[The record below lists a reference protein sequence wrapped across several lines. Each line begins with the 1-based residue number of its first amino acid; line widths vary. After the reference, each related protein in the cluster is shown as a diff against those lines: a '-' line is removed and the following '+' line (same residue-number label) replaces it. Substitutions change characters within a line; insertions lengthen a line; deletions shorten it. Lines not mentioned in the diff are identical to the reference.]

1 MPTFPKSLFIGA
13 ETAYEDARFAIL
25 GVPYD
30 GTTSFR
36 PGTRFGP
43 DAIRA
48 LSYNFESYVPDLD
61 IDLADVPVA
70 DIGDIAPASLPD
82 AVVEQV
88 AEEIGFI
95 FRDGKCPVM
104 LGGEH
109 SITIGAVQVVR
120 PECFVVCDA
129 HLDLRAEFGGTPC
142 SHACTTRRVYDEI
155 TRDIFVIGAR
165 SGTREQFGYADRI
178 RIFSADEV
186 FERGIGPVCREI
198 AEAIGGRTT
207 YLSIDADAIDC
218 CYTPGLG
225 TPEPLGL
232 TPRDIRTVI
241 TKIAPT
247 SVAFDYVE
255 VCPIDAGQAA
265 TVGAYMV
272 REFIAAKWKTLAEK
286 R

>member
-13 ETAYEDARFAIL
+13 ETVYEDATFVIL

-48 LSYNFESYVPDLD
+48 LSYNFESYLPDLEV
-61 IDLADVPVA
+61 DLADVPLA
-70 DIGDIAPASLPD
+70 DIGDVAPAALPD
-82 AVVEQV
+82 AVVGQV
-88 AEEIGFI
+88 AEEIGVI
-95 FRDGKCPVM
+95 LRDGKCPVM

-109 SITIGAVQVVR
+109 SITIGAVQAAR

-142 SHACTTRRVYDEI
+142 SHACTTRRVYDEV
-155 TRDIFVIGAR
+155 TRDVFVIGAR
-165 SGTREQFGYADRI
+165 SGTREQYDYADRL
-178 RIFSADEV
+178 RIVTADEV
-186 FERGIGPVCREI
+186 FERGIGVICREI
-198 AEAIGGRTT
+198 ADAIGGRTT

-218 CYTPGLG
+218 CLTPGLG

-232 TPRDIRTVI
+232 TPRDIRSVIRTV
-241 TKIAPT
+241 AP
-247 SVAFDYVE
+247 SSMAFDYVE
-255 VCPIDAGQAA
+255 VCPSDAGQAA

-272 REFIAAKWKTLAEK
+272 REFIAAKWKAMNGQ
-286 R
+286 